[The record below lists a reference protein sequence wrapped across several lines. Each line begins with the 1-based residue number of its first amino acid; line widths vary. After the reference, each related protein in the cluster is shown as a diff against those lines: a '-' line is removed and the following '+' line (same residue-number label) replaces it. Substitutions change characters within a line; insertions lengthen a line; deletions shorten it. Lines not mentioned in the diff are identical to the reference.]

1 MSVGS
6 VETRVR
12 PMSGSV
18 VARRRRVAA
27 MFGILLFLGVT
38 AAALLLVGLRN
49 SPQPMVPILRANREI
64 MPGTRITAN
73 DLTVAYV
80 FVQDPSLLPT
90 LARDT
95 DRGRLIGQTAV
106 VGVPAGALVP
116 ANVAVSQTSAAMWE
130 AAVPVKRMPGDLRA
144 GDHVALLV
152 EGTQSGRSVDVVVMQ
167 DVQVLRVGSDRVDL
181 WLPYKSA
188 PQIEWFADH
197 GGIVVLKT
205 QPGIVHND
213 VTTGGGQ

>member
-1 MSVGS
+1 MSAGS

-12 PMSGSV
+12 PMSGAV
-18 VARRRRVAA
+18 IARRRRLAA
-27 MFGILLFLGVT
+27 MFGILLFLGLT
-38 AAALLLVGLRN
+38 AAALLLIGLRN
-49 SPQPMVPILRANREI
+49 NPQPMVPILRANREI

-73 DLTVAYV
+73 DLGVTYL
-80 FVQDPSLLPT
+80 FVHDPSLLPT

-95 DRGRLIGQTAV
+95 DRARLIGQTAV
-106 VGVPAGALVP
+106 LNVPAGALVP

-130 AAVPVKRMPGDLRA
+130 AALPVKRMPGDLRA

-152 EGTQSGRSVDVVVMQ
+152 EDTQAGRSVDLVVMQ

-197 GGIVVLKT
+197 GGIVLLKT
-205 QPGIVHND
+205 QPGVVHSD
-213 VTTGGGQ
+213 VMVGGGQ